1 MSLTASR
8 DVGQRTVAGPGGDS
22 DPVGSPRRVPA
33 WRRLVA
39 RRDALLPLPLYLVL
53 VLIIVVPLGYLV
65 YAVFQTGS
73 PTDKNSRFTWDNVA
87 GILTDPVYLQVVGN
101 TLLMALCVTVI
112 ACLIGVTLAWA
123 VARINLPAKRFF
135 EFFIPMP
142 LFLSPFAGAL
152 AWLILGSKN
161 AGFLNYWFK
170 QIFHTESGFM
180 NILSFP
186 GLVFVM
192 VLFHIPYAYLYT
204 IAPLKNMDGSLEE
217 ASRVGGAGSFR
228 TMVRVT
234 FPVVLPGVLSAAI
247 MVFVLSAEMFTV
259 PALLGAGAK
268 FPTMPTFIYQETQF
282 SPPKWGSA
290 AAAGMVLLLIMIVGI
305 LLQNRATRM
314 SNRFVTVT
322 GKGVRPAILRLGPW
336 RWVVAVVPSLFL
348 LCAVF
353 LPMVTLIF
361 ATFLKFVTPRLTS
374 KSFTLGNWSNLG
386 NDPVFLRGL
395 GNTAFVALVGSVIA
409 TALAFFL
416 VYAWKRLKA
425 PLARTSEAVAM
436 LPVAVP
442 GIVLGVG
449 ALWAAVQ
456 TPLYGTVWLL
466 IAAYTAR
473 YLANPVRIFS
483 STLVQVDKSLDEASR
498 VGGAGLFRTLGRV
511 SAPLLTPATLSA
523 WLLLFIMFTRELNV
537 AVMTYSANSIVL
549 PVIMWGS
556 ITAGSLN
563 YAACIALIEST
574 FIITAYLVAR
584 YVFKVDLSSR
594 SA

>member
-1 MSLTASR
+1 MSLTTSR
-8 DVGQRTVAGPGGDS
+8 GVEQRTAADLGGDS
-22 DPVGSPRRVPA
+22 EPAGPPQRVSLG
-33 WRRLVA
+33 RRLVA
-39 RRDALLPLPLYLVL
+39 RRDSLLPLPLYVILG
-53 VLIIVVPLGYLV
+53 LIILVPLGYLV

-73 PTDKNSRFTWDNVA
+73 PTDQNSQFTWDNIV
-87 GILTDPVYLQVVGN
+87 GIFTDPIYLHVLGN
-101 TLLMALCVTVI
+101 TLLLAACVTVFSCI
-112 ACLIGVTLAWA
+112 IGVTLAWA
-123 VARINLPAKRFF
+123 VARTNLPFKRFF

-170 QIFHTESGFM
+170 QVFHTESGFM

-192 VLFHIPYAYLYT
+192 VLFHIPFAYLYT
-204 IAPLKNMDGSLEE
+204 VAPLKNMDGALEE
-217 ASRVGGAGSFR
+217 ASRVGGAGTLR

-234 FPVVLPGVLSAAI
+234 FPMVLPGVLSAAI

-268 FPTMPTFIYQETQF
+268 FSTLPTFIYQETQF
-282 SPPKWGSA
+282 SPPSWGSA
-290 AAAGMVLLLIMIVGI
+290 AAAGLVLLLVMIVGI
-305 LLQNRATRM
+305 LLQGRATRM

-322 GKGVRPAILRLGPW
+322 GKGTRPSILQLGRW
-336 RWVVAVVPSLFL
+336 RWLVAAVPSFFL

-361 ATFLKFVTPRLTS
+361 VTFLKFVTPRLTA
-374 KSFTLGNWSNLG
+374 KLFTLDNWANLQ
-386 NDPVFLRGL
+386 NDPVFLKGL
-395 GNTAFVALVGSVIA
+395 GNTIFVALVGSVIA
-409 TALAFFL
+409 TLLAFFL

-425 PLARTSEAVAM
+425 PLARTTETVAM

-456 TPLYGTVWLL
+456 TPLYGTLWLL

-473 YLANPVRIFS
+473 FLAYPVRIFS
-483 STLVQVDKSLDEASR
+483 STLVQVDKSLEEASR
-498 VGGAGLFRTLGRV
+498 VGGAGLFGTLGRV

-523 WLLLFIMFTRELNV
+523 WLLLFIMFTRELNI

-556 ITAGSLN
+556 IIAGSLN
-563 YAACIALIEST
+563 YAACIALIESV
-574 FIITAYLVAR
+574 FIIAAYLVAR
-584 YVFKVDLSSR
+584 FVFKVDLSSSR
-594 SA
+594 A